1 MVVYENYDFASKRN
15 KRTPKKGKLAKE
27 ILDWAGRA
35 LNVYQIG
42 EIIYENRRH
51 LGRGVIICVRF

>member
-27 ILDWAGRA
+27 ILD
-35 LNVYQIG
+35 
-42 EIIYENRRH
+42 
-51 LGRGVIICVRF
+51 